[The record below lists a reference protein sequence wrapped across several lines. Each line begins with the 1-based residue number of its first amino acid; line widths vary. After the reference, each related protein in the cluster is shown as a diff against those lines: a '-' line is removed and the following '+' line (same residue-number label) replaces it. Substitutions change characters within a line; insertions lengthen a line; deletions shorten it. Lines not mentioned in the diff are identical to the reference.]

1 LPPSKEKKVE
11 KNLRSLTFYL
21 NEAGLFYFGAPTV
34 LRLKMTPILLITI
47 ALILMNPFWVHSHAS
62 AEDCFSKFGV
72 SAKTVLRKLHEKK
85 ELTLVDVR
93 DGKEFERFRI
103 PGSVNIPLFAI
114 KTKTFL
120 KGRSLVLM
128 NEGHSHKQLEG
139 ECEVLAKSGFTV
151 SILNGGLYQWKQK
164 GGPLEGDVF
173 AQRELNKISPQT
185 FFVEQAHGNWLL
197 VDISQSE
204 KAGGH
209 PKNVHRIHIL
219 YTNHPE
225 GFISELKAAVRNP
238 AGRDCLFIICD
249 EDGRKY
255 EGIEKR
261 VQEAG
266 LTNVLYLKGGF
277 AGYKVFEQQQS
288 SSRQAGNDAGKR
300 KTVKTNKGCKSCP

>member
-1 LPPSKEKKVE
+1 
-11 KNLRSLTFYL
+11 
-21 NEAGLFYFGAPTV
+21 
-34 LRLKMTPILLITI
+34 
-47 ALILMNPFWVHSHAS
+47 MNPFWIHSHAS

-85 ELTLVDVR
+85 ELILIDVR

-103 PGSVNIPLFAI
+103 PGSLNISLFAI

-128 NEGHSHKQLEG
+128 NEGHGHKQLEG

-173 AQRELNKISPQT
+173 ARRELNKISPQT
-185 FFVEQAHGNWLL
+185 LFVEQASGNWIL

-204 KAGGH
+204 KAGGY
-209 PKNVHRIHIL
+209 PENVHRIHIP
-219 YTNHPE
+219 YMNNSE
-225 GFISELKAAVRNP
+225 GFISELKATLRNP
-238 AGRDCLFIICD
+238 AGRDCPFVICD

-255 EGIEKR
+255 EAIEKQ
-261 VQEAG
+261 VQGAG
-266 LTNVLYLKGGF
+266 LTSVLYLKGGF

-300 KTVKTNKGCKSCP
+300 KTVRVNKGCKSCP